1 MTRELEIIKLSHCF
15 PDSPRRQKEEAIENL
30 IDKFPVKVMCRVLSG
45 GALATPLVKD
55 KHTPRSHFCIFSI
68 FFIIYLVDL
77 FPTIR

>member
-45 GALATPLVKD
+45 GALATPLVSRQA
-55 KHTPRSHFCIFSI
+55 HARIPFLYFFNIF
-68 FFIIYLVDL
+68 YHL
-77 FPTIR
+77 FS